1 MQTQA
6 ERVQASPNGIGRLF
20 DAIRQTAL
28 RAADAAVGV
37 VRAQA
42 TEVLDSYRAELRRAV
57 SVYLLCRA
65 VLLFVWSAA
74 VFAAVALL
82 SVWWETH
89 RMAAA
94 LWAAAGFLLLAA
106 GSAIAVWRLTRRTR
120 ARD

>member
-6 ERVQASPNGIGRLF
+6 EGVQASPNGFGRLF

-28 RAADAAVGV
+28 RAAGAAVGV

-42 TEVLDSYRAELRRAV
+42 SEVLDSYRAELRRAV
-57 SVYLLCRA
+57 SLYMLCRA

-74 VFAAVALL
+74 VFAAIGLL

-89 RMAAA
+89 RMAAS
-94 LWAAAGFLLLAA
+94 LWVAAGFLVLAA
-106 GSAIAVWRLTRRTR
+106 GSAIAVWGLTRRTR

>member
-6 ERVQASPNGIGRLF
+6 EGIQSGPSGIGRLF
-20 DAIRQTAL
+20 DMLRQSAQ
-28 RAADAAVGV
+28 RAADAAVGA

-42 TEVLDSYRAELRRAV
+42 SEVLDSYRAELRRAI

-74 VFAAVALL
+74 VCATVALL
-82 SVWWETH
+82 SVWWQTH
-89 RMAAA
+89 RLAAS

-106 GSAIAVWRLTRRTR
+106 IAALIVWRLTRRTR
-120 ARD
+120 A

>member
-6 ERVQASPNGIGRLF
+6 EGVQASPSGIGGLF
-20 DAIRQTAL
+20 DRLRQTAQ

-42 TEVLDSYRAELRRAV
+42 NEVLDSYRAELRRAV

-74 VFAAVALL
+74 VCATVALL
-82 SVWWETH
+82 SVWWESH
-89 RMAAA
+89 RLAAA
-94 LWAAAGFLLLAA
+94 LWAAAGFLVLAA
-106 GSAIAVWRLTRRTR
+106 GSALVVWRLTRRTGN
-120 ARD
+120 